1 MEKLIFLHLKWLGL
15 GLPFSE
21 SKIVDPLTKE
31 ILPINTDGELCI
43 RGPHIMKEYWDE
55 KKKTNEAIDKNGW
68 WVYI

>member
-1 MEKLIFLHLKWLGL
+1 M

-68 WVYI
+68 WDKT